1 MRLLR
6 NCILSILV
14 YAAVFGLVLDRP
26 LSLGLLRMEIAQK
39 SARLAALPTPKLVIL
54 AGSNGPYSH
63 SCAIIGAML
72 NLPCE
77 NAGIAVGI
85 GLDFLTTRYGPDLRA
100 GDIVYMPMEFAQYA
114 MTRPQNDAGPD
125 GAILVRHDRDV
136 MFSLPPDRVMAAV
149 FSQTFPNL
157 LESAIEMPMSRLISP
172 ARVLAAEY
180 DAQGDR
186 IGTTLR
192 TAKPGLLRDHQAA
205 PPMFEPVYGAK
216 LIRNFIRAETARGVI
231 VIGGLP
237 TGFST
242 APMNLSAIRAI
253 REFYLENGGKF
264 AALPNLSRYPV
275 ADFYDSPDHLA
286 QPCQFEHSIAVA
298 RMLAGVLRRSVAAP
312 SRDVLALAGTC
323 PGSMSNGLGRFP
335 LSRE

>member
-1 MRLLR
+1 MNLFR
-6 NCILSILV
+6 NCGLSVLL
-14 YAAVFGLVLDRP
+14 YALVFGLVLDRP

-63 SCAIIGAML
+63 SCAVIGAML

-85 GLDFLTTRYGPDLRA
+85 GLDFLARRYGPSLRA

-114 MTRPQNDAGPD
+114 MTRPENDSGPD
-125 GAILVRHDRDV
+125 GAILLRHDRDV
-136 MFSLPPDRVMAAV
+136 MVTLPPDRVVAAV

-157 LESAIEMPMSRLISP
+157 MESAIEMPMSRMISP
-172 ARVLAAEY
+172 AGMLAAEY

-186 IGTTLR
+186 IGTTLQ
-192 TAKPGLLRDHQAA
+192 TAKPELLRDRRAA
-205 PPMFEPVYGAK
+205 PPMFQPVYGAT
-216 LIRNFIRAETARGVI
+216 LIQNFIRAETARGVI
-231 VIGGLP
+231 VVGGLP

-242 APMNLSAIRAI
+242 APMDLRAINAIRN
-253 REFYLENGGKF
+253 FYVKNGAKF

-286 QPCQFEHSIAVA
+286 QPCQFKHSIGVA
-298 RMLAGVLRRSVAAP
+298 RMLAGILGMKASAP
-312 SRDVLALAGTC
+312 SEEDIQMAATC
-323 PGSMSNGLGRFP
+323 P
-335 LSRE
+335 E